1 MKINTIFVLG
11 LSFLSISCSNSN
23 EDCRWNVAY
32 ISENCEC
39 DYTSKECSTP
49 YFIYDTENERLMNI
63 LNEST
68 DPCVYVLGK
77 DNQGNSFEGYLLELN
92 TQLCPELEWY

>member
-1 MKINTIFVLG
+1 MLVLS
-11 LSFLSISCSNSN
+11 LVLISCSNSTEN
-23 EDCRWNVAY
+23 CRWNVAY
-32 ISENCEC
+32 ISENCDC
-39 DYTSKECSTP
+39 DYTTKCSSS

-68 DPCVYVLGK
+68 DPCVYVTGK

-92 TQLCPELEWY
+92 TQLCPELDWY